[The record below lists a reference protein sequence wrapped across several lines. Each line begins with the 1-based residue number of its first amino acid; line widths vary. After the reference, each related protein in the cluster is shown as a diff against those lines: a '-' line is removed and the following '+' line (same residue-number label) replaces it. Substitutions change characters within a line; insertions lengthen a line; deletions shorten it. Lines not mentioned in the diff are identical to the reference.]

1 LLIDP
6 WKLQPITDD
15 AKVGDNAPSDK

>member
-1 LLIDP
+1 LIDP